1 MNLLTRRTPA
11 CPDFNCISPFLYFNP
26 SHSTSKYRFCL
37 LSAVEYSSEINNFCF
52 CLKYHSHSMMLK
64 VLIIQGT
71 FMPTHKRYETFSLFS
86 FEDIDIYKRANLI
99 PQYTQA
105 GANRLIIL
113 TSLSCS
119 VRYFLP
125 QPGTGSA
132 LSSTVLRSMTGSEID
147 LVSVL

>member
-1 MNLLTRRTPA
+1 
-11 CPDFNCISPFLYFNP
+11 
-26 SHSTSKYRFCL
+26 
-37 LSAVEYSSEINNFCF
+37 
-52 CLKYHSHSMMLK
+52 
-64 VLIIQGT
+64 
-71 FMPTHKRYETFSLFS
+71 MPTHKRYETFSLFS

-125 QPGTGSA
+125 QPSTGSA